1 MVIGALL
8 ALFPLASHAL
18 GLGKLKMHSALNEQL
33 NAEIEFT
40 SISEQELKGLNVTL
54 AGRAEFDTAGVERL
68 PFLSQIKFNIV
79 RREDGSYALQL
90 KTDQPIE
97 EPFLHVLLQLE
108 WPGGRLVREYTALID
123 PPYHAIGRPAGIE
136 PPSTAPESEAE
147 LAPAPPVVTPY
158 PATEPLPEDIKSAK
172 LAEPEPAP
180 EPEPKAVVT
189 PQEAPPEDVG
199 AAEDRLFGASGGGS
213 KTSISPATGWPE
225 DTGAP
230 QVESLGA
237 GEWANTS
244 EYVVQKGDT
253 LWGIA
258 ERIRAD
264 KGLSM
269 EQVILAIFRAN
280 KGAFF
285 HNNVNNL
292 KAGKILKFP
301 ERQTVET
308 IPAPAARK
316 EFRAQYDVW
325 QEYKLKL
332 ASASRALKIAET
344 PAPAEAI
351 EPAEKAEK
359 TEKVEQVAKAK
370 KAPVAAAPKEK
381 PAAPREKA
389 AAKPEE
395 PKAAKDATAAPE
407 AGKQPDELLK
417 IVRANLEA
425 KKGGP
430 EQQSA
435 ETEPARKERQALA
448 ERVTTLEESLVSRQ
462 METKELGDKLG
473 QVRAQLKRE
482 SRLIELEN
490 AKLAQARQKPETPPA
505 PEAAKP
511 RTAPQPAEQPKAE
524 KPKAEAPPVAPPTKV
539 EKPPAVARPAAPAPS
554 PGTEKDL
561 IASLTAAVTSG
572 DLLPIVGGVV
582 LLIGGVIALIY
593 FKRRRKS
600 LAEFEE
606 SILKSDTAGAEA
618 GATTDTTGQSVTSAG
633 ETSFLSDFSQGGA
646 GRAHA
651 DEVDPV
657 AEAEVYLAYGRDETA
672 EEILKD
678 AVVKNPERHE
688 LKQKLLEIYHQRND
702 VKAFETLAE
711 ELYAAGGG
719 GGKIWE
725 KVEEM
730 GRKLNPANP
739 MFRGGAGAK
748 PAPVAA
754 KAPTAKPAPAAAPA
768 AVKTAAPPATAP
780 EASAAAAGM
789 ESVGGFDFDL
799 EAPVAAHAPSAGSI
813 DFDLDLAASLKPAP
827 AAEPTAPAPELGA
840 GVDMGLDTLDMGQS
854 AADSGID
861 FDLGKGGLGEVSL
874 EAAPETAGAEI
885 QWESMGAPAEEITV
899 EAVAVPA
906 AEDQQSQWDETATK
920 LDLARAYI
928 DMGDA
933 EGARS
938 ILDEVMAEG
947 N

>member
-1 MVIGALL
+1 MYLNNRRRAPAAGLVIGALL
-8 ALFPLASHAL
+8 ALFPPAGHAL

-147 LAPAPPVVTPY
+147 LAPAPPVVTAP
-158 PATEPLPEDIKSAK
+158 PAPEPLPEDIKSAK

-180 EPEPKAVVT
+180 EPEPETEPKAVVT
-189 PQEAPPEDVG
+189 PQEVPPEDVG

-230 QVESLGA
+230 QGHSLGA
-237 GEWANTS
+237 GEWANPS
-244 EYVVQKGDT
+244 EYGVQKGDP

-308 IPAPAARK
+308 IPTPAARK

-381 PAAPREKA
+381 PAAPQEKA
-389 AAKPEE
+389 TAKPEE

-490 AKLAQARQKPETPPA
+490 AKLAQARQKPEAAPA

-524 KPKAEAPPVAPPTKV
+524 KPKAEAPPPIAPPTKV
-539 EKPPAVARPAAPAPS
+539 EKPPAPVRPAAPAPS
-554 PGTEKDL
+554 PSTAEGL
-561 IASLTAAVTSG
+561 IAS
-572 DLLPIVGGVV
+572 P
-582 LLIGGVIALIY
+582 
-593 FKRRRKS
+593 
-600 LAEFEE
+600 
-606 SILKSDTAGAEA
+606 
-618 GATTDTTGQSVTSAG
+618 
-633 ETSFLSDFSQGGA
+633 
-646 GRAHA
+646 
-651 DEVDPV
+651 
-657 AEAEVYLAYGRDETA
+657 
-672 EEILKD
+672 
-678 AVVKNPERHE
+678 
-688 LKQKLLEIYHQRND
+688 
-702 VKAFETLAE
+702 
-711 ELYAAGGG
+711 
-719 GGKIWE
+719 
-725 KVEEM
+725 
-730 GRKLNPANP
+730 
-739 MFRGGAGAK
+739 
-748 PAPVAA
+748 
-754 KAPTAKPAPAAAPA
+754 PAAAP
-768 AVKTAAPPATAP
+768 
-780 EASAAAAGM
+780 
-789 ESVGGFDFDL
+789 
-799 EAPVAAHAPSAGSI
+799 
-813 DFDLDLAASLKPAP
+813 
-827 AAEPTAPAPELGA
+827 
-840 GVDMGLDTLDMGQS
+840 
-854 AADSGID
+854 
-861 FDLGKGGLGEVSL
+861 
-874 EAAPETAGAEI
+874 
-885 QWESMGAPAEEITV
+885 
-899 EAVAVPA
+899 
-906 AEDQQSQWDETATK
+906 
-920 LDLARAYI
+920 
-928 DMGDA
+928 
-933 EGARS
+933 
-938 ILDEVMAEG
+938 
-947 N
+947 